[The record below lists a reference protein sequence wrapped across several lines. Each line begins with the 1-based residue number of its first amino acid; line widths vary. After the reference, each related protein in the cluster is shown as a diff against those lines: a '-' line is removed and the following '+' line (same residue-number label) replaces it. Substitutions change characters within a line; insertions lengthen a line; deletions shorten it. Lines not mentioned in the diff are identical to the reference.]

1 MIFEEFQNSKHL
13 QIIKDICS
21 DENYFRNYL
30 SVMDK
35 ETFIFLYESIMHT
48 YKSSEMYL
56 NIILKMKKLINGVS
70 DMHAS
75 LLIQDAFKKI
85 IEQTCRILNCD
96 RASVFVV
103 DIKKNELWTKVAKGI
118 SMIRIP
124 IGQGLVGYVA
134 SKGETLN
141 ILDEC
146 YRFVK

>member
-1 MIFEEFQNSKHL
+1 
-13 QIIKDICS
+13 
-21 DENYFRNYL
+21 
-30 SVMDK
+30 
-35 ETFIFLYESIMHT
+35 
-48 YKSSEMYL
+48 
-56 NIILKMKKLINGVS
+56 MKKLINGVS

-141 ILDEC
+141 ILDAHQDHRFNREIDKKNN
-146 YRFVK
+146 YRTKSVLCVPIYD